1 MKNRD
6 VLSSLVGLGVGF
18 LFIAGS
24 LHEGLFR
31 KGIPGPG
38 FLPFFT
44 ALILIALSSM
54 VLFSALFGRKEKGE
68 KPSENFFP
76 EKDSFSKLLLALSG
90 LSVYGIALE
99 YIGYMG
105 ATFLFLILTSRILER
120 KKWKG
125 PLFLAASTA
134 LLSYLLFV
142 VLLEVQ
148 LPRGF
153 FGM

>member
-6 VLSSLVGLGVGF
+6 ILSSLVGLGVGV
-18 LFIAGS
+18 LFMAAS
-24 LHEGLFR
+24 LGEGLFR

-44 ALILIALSSM
+44 ALILMALSLL
-54 VLFSALFGRKEKGE
+54 VLFPALFGKREKRERPFE
-68 KPSENFFP
+68 KFFP
-76 EKDSFSKLLLALSG
+76 EKDSFPKLLLGLAALS
-90 LSVYGIALE
+90 LYGIALE

-105 ATFLFLILTSRILER
+105 TTFLFLIFTSRIMER

-125 PLFLAASTA
+125 PLFLAFSTA
-134 LLSYLLFV
+134 LATYLLFM

-148 LPRGF
+148 LPRGIL
-153 FGM
+153 GM